1 MKRAPGA
8 PLAAAALAIVGVL
21 LFAAGCGGSAEKA
34 TPSATPSPSP
44 TVEAWGEEM
53 CEYLYGQD
61 PRNGYAVGMAASIA
75 RQSTLPELV
84 ALADQAE
91 QAGSQNL
98 LRAWCQEHLPDLGV
112 TPAAP
117 Q

>member
-1 MKRAPGA
+1 MRLATLVLVGA
-8 PLAAAALAIVGVL
+8 LVL
-21 LFAAGCGGSAEKA
+21 TTGCGGSSEEAA
-34 TPSATPSPSP
+34 APSLKPSPSV
-44 TVEAWGEEM
+44 TVDAWGEKM
-53 CEYLYGQD
+53 CEYLAGQD
-61 PRNGYAVGMAASIA
+61 PNNGFSVSVAAGFA
-75 RQSTLPELV
+75 RQSALPELV

-98 LRAWCQEHLPDLGV
+98 LRGWCQQHVPSSGV

>member
-1 MKRAPGA
+1 MRLVA
-8 PLAAAALAIVGVL
+8 LAAASMLALTT
-21 LFAAGCGGSAEKA
+21 GCGGSSERAAPSLKPTA
-34 TPSATPSPSP
+34 TPSA

-61 PRNGYAVGMAASIA
+61 PNNGYAVGMAASIA

-98 LRAWCQEHLPDLGV
+98 LRSWCQKHLPDLGV
-112 TPAAP
+112 TPGAP

>member
-1 MKRAPGA
+1 MR
-8 PLAAAALAIVGVL
+8 LVVFAAAGVL
-21 LFAAGCGGSAEKA
+21 VLTAGCGSSSDEA
-34 TPSATPSPSP
+34 TAPSLKPSPSP
-44 TVEAWGEEM
+44 TVEAWGEKM

-61 PRNGYAVGMAASIA
+61 PNNGYAVGMAAAIA

-91 QAGSQNL
+91 RAGSQNL
-98 LRAWCQEHLPDLGV
+98 LRGWCQQHLPDLGV
-112 TPAAP
+112 KPVAP